1 MNHLKAAALWA
12 VGKLLAMFIF
22 VGTSLVSCSAVYY
35 GSSAVF
41 FPEQTH
47 FPNGVPPAD
56 FLVVYEKREAP
67 NRDEAFSTVR
77 WKNIGA
83 NLEKTPELFRLSVKE
98 YSSRSG
104 DPWGFKVIEQ
114 TSGYQIIALRHSNT
128 HDIHTKYRVEGS
140 RITPLSYK
148 TDGGVAL
155 AMLLIPMFPA
165 CLWLGWVAARRST
178 RWVSPAIQ
186 ALRGGGNGHQS

>member
-1 MNHLKAAALWA
+1 MNHLKVTALWA
-12 VGKLLAMFIF
+12 VGKLLGAFIF
-22 VGTSLVSCSAVYY
+22 VATSFVSCSAVYY
-35 GSSAVF
+35 GTSTVF
-41 FPEQTH
+41 YPEQTD

-56 FLVVYEKREAP
+56 FLVVYEKRGAP
-67 NRDEAFSTVR
+67 NRDETFSTVR

-83 NLEKTPELFRLSVKE
+83 NLEKTPELFHLSVKE
-98 YSSRSG
+98 YSSQSG

-114 TSGYQIIALRHSNT
+114 TSRYQIIALRHSNT
-128 HDIHTKYRVEGS
+128 QNIHTKYRVEGS

-148 TDGGVAL
+148 TDGGVGL
-155 AMLLIPMFPA
+155 AMFLIPGFLG

-178 RWVSPAIQ
+178 RWVSPVIQ

>member
-1 MNHLKAAALWA
+1 MNHLKVTALWA
-12 VGKLLAMFIF
+12 VGKLLAVFIF
-22 VGTSLVSCSAVYY
+22 VATSLVSCSAVYY
-35 GSSAVF
+35 GWSAVF
-41 FPEQTH
+41 YPEQTD

-56 FLVVYEKREAP
+56 FLVVYERREAP
-67 NRDEAFSTVR
+67 NRDETFSTVR

-83 NLEKTPELFRLSVKE
+83 NLKKTPELFRLSVKE
-98 YSSRSG
+98 YSSQSG

-114 TSGYQIIALRHSNT
+114 TSRYQIIALRHSNT
-128 HDIHTKYRVEGS
+128 QNIRTKYRIEGS

-155 AMLLIPMFPA
+155 VLLIPVFLG

-178 RWVSPAIQ
+178 RWVSPVIQ